1 MVTLLRDH
9 AALDTRQASMVTQQ
23 GDHATPQD

>member
-9 AALDTRQASMVTQQ
+9 AAFDTRQANMVTQQ